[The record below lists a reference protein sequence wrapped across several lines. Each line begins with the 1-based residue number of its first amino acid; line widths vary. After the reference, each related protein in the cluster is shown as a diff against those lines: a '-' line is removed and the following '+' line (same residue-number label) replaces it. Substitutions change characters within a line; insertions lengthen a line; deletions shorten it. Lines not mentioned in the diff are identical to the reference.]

1 MERQW
6 RLDMYKDTVT
16 WVGGVYQA
24 PDRDVRWSFVQAFLF
39 SASTLYES
47 GANMGRVGPYSP

>member
-1 MERQW
+1 
-6 RLDMYKDTVT
+6 MYKDTVT